1 MSVQE
6 ITDAEF
12 ESEVIGSAVPVLV
25 EWWASWCPPCV
36 QVAPILQ
43 RLAEERDGALR
54 VVKINQDENPL
65 RSAEHRI
72 MGVPTMILFR
82 GGEPVLQLVGAR
94 SKAAME
100 REIDQVLAG

>member
-1 MSVQE
+1 MSVRE

>member
-12 ESEVIGSAVPVLV
+12 ESEVIGSDVPVLV

-100 REIDQVLAG
+100 QEIDQVLAG

>member
-12 ESEVIGSAVPVLV
+12 ESEVIGSDVPVLV

-54 VVKINQDENPL
+54 VVKINQDQNPL

-82 GGEPVLQLVGAR
+82 AGEPVLQLVGAR